1 MQTEHYHLRVGEGRR
16 IVLPT
21 EVCRTLA
28 VNIGDTL
35 VIRRDENQFTVSSVD
50 RTIQRFQELLAANV
64 PAEVNLVDQLIAERE
79 AAAGDE

>member
-1 MQTEHYHLRVGEGRR
+1 M
-16 IVLPT
+16 LPT